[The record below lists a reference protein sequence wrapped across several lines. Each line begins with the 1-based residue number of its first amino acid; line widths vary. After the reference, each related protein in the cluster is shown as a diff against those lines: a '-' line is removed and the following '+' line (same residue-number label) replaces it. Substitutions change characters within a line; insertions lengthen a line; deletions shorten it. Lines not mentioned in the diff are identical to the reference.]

1 MWQILVLYE
10 SSAHP
15 QYHPDRV
22 AAALRVLDQI
32 LQTLSVSTID
42 VGEQA
47 VSRFN
52 NGVPIVTVPYR
63 PHHYDRKC
71 TCMPPGSS
79 PADTT
84 QTWSLPLRWDPA
96 WSAIEV
102 RNEECRRLSWS
113 ALSLAT
119 SYLIQCVAFDRE
131 MPVLELSNPA
141 NVGHPLFAI
150 KLHHY

>member
-1 MWQILVLYE
+1 
-10 SSAHP
+10 
-15 QYHPDRV
+15 
-22 AAALRVLDQI
+22 
-32 LQTLSVSTID
+32 
-42 VGEQA
+42 
-47 VSRFN
+47 
-52 NGVPIVTVPYR
+52 
-63 PHHYDRKC
+63 
-71 TCMPPGSS
+71 MPPGSS

-141 NVGHPLFAI
+141 NVGHPLFVI